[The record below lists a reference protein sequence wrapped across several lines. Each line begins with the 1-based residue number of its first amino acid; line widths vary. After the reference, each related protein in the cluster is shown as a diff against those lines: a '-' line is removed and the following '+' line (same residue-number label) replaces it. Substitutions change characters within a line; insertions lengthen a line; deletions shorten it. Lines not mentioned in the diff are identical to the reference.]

1 MVYDAKTTSSGGPVL
16 GLNGEV
22 KAVNA
27 AILIDFDGSNLG
39 VPAAEARRLLD
50 KAIARR
56 DAP

>member
-1 MVYDAKTTSSGGPVL
+1 MADVALYKNVHIFI
-16 GLNGEV
+16 LNGEV

-50 KAIARR
+50 KAIADRKSVV
-56 DAP
+56 

>member
-1 MVYDAKTTSSGGPVL
+1 MYKNVRL
-16 GLNGEV
+16 FILNGEV

-39 VPAAEARRLLD
+39 VPVIEARRLLD

>member
-1 MVYDAKTTSSGGPVL
+1 MVYAAKTTSGGGPVL

-39 VPAAEARRLLD
+39 VPVAEARRLLD

>member
-1 MVYDAKTTSSGGPVL
+1 MYKNVRL
-16 GLNGEV
+16 FILNGEV

-39 VPAAEARRLLD
+39 VPVIEARRLLD
-50 KAIARR
+50 KAIAQR